1 MNDINNFELSE
12 IQNYTKKKY
21 SNQFSLEKSSEF
33 LISIQKGEVPLVE
46 AMSKL
51 RNNPEILNI
60 SYKGLSFLHYLVLNN
75 NYSYVKYM
83 LDVSLEVGL
92 KELPL
97 TGNVVASTKF
107 TANQEFLDFLINQD
121 CEESYLAVTSILSA
135 IRSNHVPKTLVESA
149 FKAQPKWIKFFKGV
163 YGQERVEG
171 CINNYFIKNP
181 YQVIEPLK
189 KLKDFDKLKSNLGID
204 VFKEIDGESIL
215 SKLLENPYY
224 FRTLLNFFDKNLKNP
239 KEKYGVYIF
248 SEIEDFLI
256 NLAESES
263 LITTTPINSNNA
275 GKQEFKT
282 VGEAVSELLKE
293 VSLES
298 VIDKFEK
305 RIMDDERNL
314 KSSMVRKS
322 PQQKVLKF

>member
-1 MNDINNFELSE
+1 MNDVNNFELSE
-12 IQNYTKKKY
+12 IQSYTKRKY
-21 SNQFSLEKSSEF
+21 SNQFSSEKSSEF
-33 LISIQKGEVPLVE
+33 LTRIQKGEIPLVE

-51 RNNPEILNI
+51 RSNPEILNM

-83 LDVSLEVGL
+83 LNVSLEVGL

-107 TANQEFLDFLINQD
+107 TANQEFLDFLISQD
-121 CEESYLAVTSILSA
+121 CEESYLAVTSILST
-135 IRSNHVPKTLVESA
+135 IRSNHVSKTLIESA

-163 YGQERVEG
+163 YGQERVED
-171 CINNYFIKNP
+171 CINNYFINNP
-181 YQVIEPLK
+181 FHVIEPLR

-215 SKLLENPYY
+215 SKLLYNPYY
-224 FRTLLNFFDKNLKNP
+224 FRTLLKFFDKNLKNP

-256 NLAESES
+256 SLAESEN
-263 LITTTPINSNNA
+263 LITTTPINANNN
-275 GKQEFKT
+275 GKQQFKT

-293 VSLES
+293 VSLDV
-298 VIDKFEK
+298 VIDNFEK
-305 RIMDDERNL
+305 RIMEDEQALQYR
-314 KSSMVRKS
+314 MTRKN
-322 PQQKVLKF
+322 PQKKVLKF